1 MYFTHVFGIQFFI
14 LEDFFHLFNGR
25 TVCQQYWYPCF
36 FSPVL
41 TRLQANCA
49 SKPRSAHSTKMM
61 RYNII
66 IANCD
71 CLCGLAEDAGSL
83 GFAFSYCC
91 TVFAQIIFGT
101 SQRGVG
107 SLYRR
112 IPSSEVGLW
121 VRHKYM
127 NLKINLPQFL
137 KPYTFFLQEF
147 GTLILFQDQ
156 RIQPLLF

>member
-1 MYFTHVFGIQFFI
+1 
-14 LEDFFHLFNGR
+14 
-25 TVCQQYWYPCF
+25 
-36 FSPVL
+36 
-41 TRLQANCA
+41 
-49 SKPRSAHSTKMM
+49 MM

-101 SQRGVG
+101 SQGGVG

-127 NLKINLPQFL
+127 AGEMVHETYTNKHSWASAGSTRRAEVWSVARAFEVKPVCKEPLVYALPGNVSTDVL
-137 KPYTFFLQEF
+137 LQ
-147 GTLILFQDQ
+147 G
-156 RIQPLLF
+156 